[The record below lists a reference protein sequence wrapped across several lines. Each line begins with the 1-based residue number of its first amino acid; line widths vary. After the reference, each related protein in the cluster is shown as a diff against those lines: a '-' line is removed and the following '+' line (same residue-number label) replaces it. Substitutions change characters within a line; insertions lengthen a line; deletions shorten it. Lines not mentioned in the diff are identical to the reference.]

1 MKKIAFVHCWTFP
14 WWALNVFI
22 ELIKE
27 EYQNNSE
34 IEWKVFTLI
43 CEDNILDVWD
53 RKLEVIQSLPNR
65 ISKIFIYCKNHKV
78 PFLSQVF
85 DYRNLIFF
93 YPILMKILSRKIKKF
108 WPEKVVISSFAV
120 AKNISLSTFHF
131 PLSTKLYLHSPIQY
145 VRSHHDEYSQKIRWR
160 KWLLFRFIVPRL
172 RKRDKKFTKFDEC
185 IANSKYTAG
194 LAKEIYDMD
203 CKIKYPK
210 MDEKYF
216 LANFSSAVMPYFVY
230 VGRLVN
236 FVKECEVIIRLFNET
251 WSPLI
256 MIGSWPDELYLKSI
270 AKENIMFVGRNP
282 NWMIDIIRNAKWFI
296 NLTKESFWMWTAE
309 ALLLWVP
316 VLGYNQWWSVEL
328 VDSDS
333 GILVSDK
340 NIDTLKNAL
349 IKFNETNRDRKVIAE
364 NIRKKLSP
372 TK

>member
-1 MKKIAFVHCWTFP
+1 MEKIAFVHCWTFP

-22 ELIKE
+22 DLINE

-43 CEDNILDVWD
+43 SEENILEIWD

-65 ISKIFIYCKNHKV
+65 ISKIFIYCKNQKV
-78 PFLSQVF
+78 PILSQIF

-93 YPILMKILSRKIKKF
+93 YPILMKTLSRKIRKF
-108 WPEKVVISSFAV
+108 WPQKIVISSFAV
-120 AKNISLSTFHF
+120 AKNISVGNVYK
-131 PLSTKLYLHSPIQY
+131 KLYLHSPIQY
-145 VRSHHDEYSQKIRWR
+145 IRSHHDEYSMKIRWR
-160 KWLLFRFIVPRL
+160 KWLLFRFIVPIL
-172 RKRDKKFTKFDEC
+172 RRRDKKFIKFDEC

-194 LAKEIYDMD
+194 LAKEIYGMD

-216 LANFSSAVMPYFVY
+216 WANISNAVMPYFIY
-230 VGRLVN
+230 VWRLVS
-236 FVKECEVIIRLFNET
+236 FVKECDVIIRLFNET
-251 WSPLI
+251 WAPLI
-256 MIGSWPDELYLKSI
+256 MIWSWPDELYLKSI
-270 AKENIMFVGRNP
+270 AKENIMFVWRNP
-282 NWMIDIIRNAKWFI
+282 RWMIDIIRNAKWVI

-328 VDSDS
+328 VDKDS

-340 NIDTLKNAL
+340 SIDTLKDAMK
-349 IKFNETNRDRKVIAE
+349 KFNETNRDRKLISE
-364 NIRKKLSP
+364 NIRKKLDLY
-372 TK
+372 K